1 MQWVVAQHCGC
12 QSSQTNT
19 QSDEDFVLALE
30 KDILEITLGGNLA
43 NTWRPASAIW
53 GRAASGEGG
62 NLAEKPLVVDPKPRY
77 LSQQA
82 NHAREPFDELSRID
96 YNLQGIVTDVAK
108 VLDALASTVG
118 NPEENAVKKLE
129 SSMKIIATGLT
140 HIRNILGRTDEEQRL
155 QEAMVE
161 RYEGILGG
169 MEQASTTIQA
179 RRTGQSPPHVYHNRN

>member
-1 MQWVVAQHCGC
+1 M
-12 QSSQTNT
+12 
-19 QSDEDFVLALE
+19 
-30 KDILEITLGGNLA
+30 
-43 NTWRPASAIW
+43 
-53 GRAASGEGG
+53 
-62 NLAEKPLVVDPKPRY
+62 AEKPLVVDPKPRY